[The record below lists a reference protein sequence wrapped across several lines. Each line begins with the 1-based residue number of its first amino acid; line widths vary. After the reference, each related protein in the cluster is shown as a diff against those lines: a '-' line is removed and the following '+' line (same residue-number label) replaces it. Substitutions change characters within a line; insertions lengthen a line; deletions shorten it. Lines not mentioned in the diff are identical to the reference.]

1 VLETVCRVAAPLL
14 PLTAETV
21 WRGLTGGRSVHLTD
35 WPSPDDLPGDAA
47 LVAAMDRVR
56 EVASTALAV
65 RKAAGLRVR
74 QPLATMAVS
83 TADAA
88 ALQPFSALLADE
100 VNVAAVTV
108 DDLAEGDPRVRRRL
122 SVNARAAG
130 PRLGREVQQAIK
142 AAKSGDWWLTDDG
155 VVTCGGHVLADGEYT
170 LELVAA
176 DDDSGAVG
184 VLSGGG
190 YVWLDTELS
199 DDLVGDGVVNDLLRV
214 IQQARR
220 DAGLQVSDR
229 IVVTLAVSDHV
240 WAAVVPRLDRVR
252 SETLAVAVER
262 ADPQEVEEAS
272 STTGTV
278 GDGETA
284 RASVRRAQV
293 K

>member
-1 VLETVCRVAAPLL
+1 
-14 PLTAETV
+14 
-21 WRGLTGGRSVHLTD
+21 
-35 WPSPDDLPGDAA
+35 
-47 LVAAMDRVR
+47 M
-56 EVASTALAV
+56 
-65 RKAAGLRVR
+65 RVR

-108 DDLAEGDPRVRRRL
+108 DDLAEDDARVRRRL

-130 PRLGREVQQAIK
+130 PRLGREVQQVIK

-240 WAAVVPRLDRVR
+240 WEAVRAPPRPG
-252 SETLAVAVER
+252 AER
-262 ADPQEVEEAS
+262 DPGGGRR
-272 STTGTV
+272 TG
-278 GDGETA
+278 
-284 RASVRRAQV
+284 
-293 K
+293 